1 MGFSRGVGTEAQIPE
16 GWQGRC
22 TVSLN
27 ERYNLRLR
35 EDPAQVAH
43 DCLDRDPD
51 MPIRPHPTLL
61 SDFTARR
68 RVPTRPVAA
77 RGPTFA
83 ADFDDD
89 TLFFDAFRSADGRH
103 AVLIG
108 PPLFDLAEV
117 FGAAR
122 IFDRAGGPALPFTV
136 KRRDRQVQ
144 VWVRIPREA
153 AGLRLVSAIGT
164 VEIAIGAN
172 LSDRFAG
179 RRVLTTL
186 SRDNPLPWICDWV
199 RFNRD
204 VNGADAVLI
213 YDNRST
219 TYDTAALRDALG
231 RLRGLAAVEVV
242 DWPFRYGPQGLD
254 AWRYW
259 DSDFC
264 QLGMLEHAR
273 WRFLARARS
282 AMNADVDELPLG
294 TASPFA
300 AAERS
305 LLGVVRY
312 AGRLVVETG
321 EGPSAPVAE
330 RRHHHYGTV
339 LRRQPGRGRLGLP
352 VDRAAERAKW
362 TAVPRRCPP
371 WAQWHVHSI
380 KRWLWGAETRRTLG
394 HRHFKPLTT
403 SWKYDREGVVRFD
416 PAVHEA
422 DAALAGAMAR
432 VDWER

>member
-1 MGFSRGVGTEAQIPE
+1 
-16 GWQGRC
+16 
-22 TVSLN
+22 
-27 ERYNLRLR
+27 
-35 EDPAQVAH
+35 
-43 DCLDRDPD
+43 
-51 MPIRPHPTLL
+51 MPIRPQPTLL
-61 SDFTARR
+61 SGFTDRR
-68 RVPTRPVAA
+68 RVPTRPVEA
-77 RGPTFA
+77 RGPSFA
-83 ADFDDD
+83 AEFDDD
-89 TLFFDAFRSADGRH
+89 TLFFDAFRSPDGRH
-103 AVLIG
+103 AILIG

-117 FGAAR
+117 LASAT
-122 IFDRAGGPALPFTV
+122 ISDRAGGPALPVTV

-144 VWVRIPREA
+144 VWVRIPAGTA
-153 AGLRLVSAIGT
+153 ALRLVSAIGT
-164 VEIAIGAN
+164 VEIAVGAN

-219 TYDTAALRDALG
+219 GYNAEALQDALG
-231 RLRGLAAVEVV
+231 RVGGLAAVEVV

-273 WRFLARARS
+273 WRCLARARS
-282 AMNADVDELPLG
+282 VMNADIDELPLG

-300 AAERS
+300 AAEGS

-321 EGPSAPVAE
+321 EGPSAPVGE
-330 RRHHHYGTV
+330 RRHRHYGTV

-352 VDRAAERAKW
+352 VDRVAERPKW

-380 KRWLWGAETRRTLG
+380 KRWLWGAEMRRDLG
-394 HRHFKPLTT
+394 HRHFKPMTT
-403 SWKYDREGVVRFD
+403 SWKYDREGVARFD
-416 PAVHEA
+416 PTLHEA
-422 DAALAGAMAR
+422 DAALAGALAR
-432 VDWER
+432 VDWDR